1 MQEAGKARLRRD
13 ADRCA
18 GEMFRQAERILG
30 DLARTR
36 VRPREP
42 PRLDM
47 RWGASARSRTP
58 GTPSGDAH
66 LLRPLPDG
74 RLMALICD
82 GMGTGE
88 AAREESERA
97 VRLIWRFLAARVEP
111 EAALQAANALLIRRG
126 AGDMF
131 ATVDL
136 CIIDARAGRARF
148 WKLAASRSLL
158 VREGEVRVIEGGR
171 LPLGVIEGVTG
182 TCEEVDV
189 REGDV
194 IVMGSDGAMEA
205 GEGAL
210 EDALAAAWALE
221 PDRLSEALLRAAEEA
236 GGGRRDD
243 MTVLCL
249 TVARARSP

>member
-1 MQEAGKARLRRD
+1 
-13 ADRCA
+13 
-18 GEMFRQAERILG
+18 
-30 DLARTR
+30 
-36 VRPREP
+36 
-42 PRLDM
+42 
-47 RWGASARSRTP
+47 
-58 GTPSGDAH
+58 
-66 LLRPLPDG
+66 
-74 RLMALICD
+74 
-82 GMGTGE
+82 MGTGE

-97 VRLIWRFLAARVEP
+97 VRLIWRFLAAGVEP
-111 EAALQAANALLIRRG
+111 EAALKAANALLIRRG

-136 CIIDARAGRARF
+136 CLIDARAGRARF

-158 VREGEVRVIEGGR
+158 VRGGEAQIIEGGR
-171 LPLGVIEGVTG
+171 LPLGVLEGVTG

-249 TVARARSP
+249 TAARARSP

>member
-1 MQEAGKARLRRD
+1 M
-13 ADRCA
+13 
-18 GEMFRQAERILG
+18 
-30 DLARTR
+30 
-36 VRPREP
+36 
-42 PRLDM
+42 
-47 RWGASARSRTP
+47 
-58 GTPSGDAH
+58 
-66 LLRPLPDG
+66 
-74 RLMALICD
+74 
-82 GMGTGE
+82 
-88 AAREESERA
+88 
-97 VRLIWRFLAARVEP
+97 RLIWRFLAAGVEP
-111 EAALQAANALLIRRG
+111 EAALKAANALLIRRG

-136 CIIDARAGRARF
+136 CLIDARVGRARF

-158 VREGEVRVIEGGR
+158 VRGGEARVIEGGR
-171 LPLGVIEGVTG
+171 LPLGVLEGVTG

-249 TVARARSP
+249 TAARARSP